1 LSRLASRTSPLP
13 DRFVRVVLHHRWLV
27 VILAMLLVFLAAGG
41 IRLVVITSDY
51 RMMFGENNPQLA
63 AFDALERDYAA
74 SYRALIAVAPAE
86 GSVFT
91 RRALGAMEE
100 LTEAAWHTPY
110 STRVDSLT
118 NYSHSEA
125 HGDELVVAPLVD
137 EAPSMEEADLARA
150 RKIALESID
159 LAGRL
164 VSRDGKVGAVVIS
177 FALPKE
183 ADMAVQE
190 VTDHLDV
197 LIEQARAGHP
207 DMAYYLIGNPSLDRA
222 FADATRDDFKNLT
235 PFMFLVIVAV
245 IIAFL
250 RSFSGTVAVVI
261 LALCVVGITMGVAG
275 WLGTLFSPVNAGV
288 PIIVMAISIA
298 HSIHIVTSALQGLRG
313 GLDKHAAITESFRI
327 NVVPIFL
334 TSLTTMIGFLSLNA
348 SDSPPFHVLGNFV
361 ALGVFSAFVY
371 SLTLFP
377 ALLSILPLRAPQVKS
392 GGSDVFD
399 RFAGFVVARSR
410 LLLWLVT
417 LLVLVLAAGI
427 PRIEL
432 TDKWAH
438 YFDDRYEFRRSADF
452 ISKNLAGLDI
462 LEYSLD
468 SGLKSGIT
476 DPAYLQSIETFA
488 GWYRQQPEVSH
499 VRVFSDV
506 MKRLNK
512 NMHGDDPGYYR
523 LPDDPELAAQ
533 YLLLYELS
541 LPEGMDLNDLINFDR
556 SATRMTVTAR
566 GVSTRELQDLDA
578 RAQEWLEL
586 NLPGFV
592 GEASGLS
599 MLFANLSRRNIESM
613 LGSTFIAM
621 CLISLILILVF
632 RSVKIGLLSL
642 VPNFVPVVMCFGLWG
657 YLYGEVGLAASAVT
671 VIAFGIIVDDT
682 IHFLYRYVKSRR
694 EGGQAPGAVHTAFNT
709 VGKALSTTTTVLSAG
724 FLVLAMSGFSGST
737 ALGLLVTIIILF
749 ALATDFL
756 LLPALLV
763 SIDRKRP

>member
-1 LSRLASRTSPLP
+1 MP

-27 VILAMLLVFLAAGG
+27 VILAVLLVFLAAGG

-74 SYRALIAVAPAE
+74 SYRALIAVASAE

-125 HGDELVVAPLVD
+125 HGDEIVVAPLVD
-137 EAPSMEEADLARA
+137 EAPSMEEADLVRV

-377 ALLSILPLRAPQVKS
+377 ALLSILPLRAPQVKP
-392 GGSDVFD
+392 GRSDVFD

-452 ISKNLAGLDI
+452 ISENLAGLDI

-468 SGLKSGIT
+468 SGLKNGIT
-476 DPAYLQSIETFA
+476 DPGYLQSIETFA

-541 LPEGMDLNDLINFDR
+541 LPKGMDLNDLINFDR

-599 MLFANLSRRNIESM
+599 MLFAKLSRRNIESM

-694 EGGQAPGAVHTAFNT
+694 EGGRAPGAVHTAFNT

-763 SIDRKRP
+763 TIDRKRP